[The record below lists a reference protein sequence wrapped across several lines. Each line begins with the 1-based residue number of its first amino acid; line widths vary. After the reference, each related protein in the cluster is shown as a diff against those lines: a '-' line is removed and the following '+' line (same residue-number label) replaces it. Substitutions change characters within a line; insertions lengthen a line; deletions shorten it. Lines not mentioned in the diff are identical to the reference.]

1 MSYARGI
8 NDFGQV
14 VGSARLP
21 GDTVSHAFR
30 TASNRSI
37 NPATDD
43 LGTLGGTFSDA
54 LGINNYGQVT
64 GLSYLTGDSD
74 EHPFL
79 YDGGKMQDLTTLIES
94 GSSCE
99 IASIG
104 TVDINDAGQI
114 AGTAIAAA
122 KDTLSVSI
130 PSITHSYSN
139 PSMLTEAAFSK
150 IRGERFR

>member
-1 MSYARGI
+1 M
-8 NDFGQV
+8 V
-14 VGSARLP
+14 
-21 GDTVSHAFR
+21 
-30 TASNRSI
+30 TANI
-37 NPATDD
+37 
-43 LGTLGGTFSDA
+43 TFPIS
-54 LGINNYGQVT
+54 
-64 GLSYLTGDSD
+64 
-74 EHPFL
+74 
-79 YDGGKMQDLTTLIES
+79 GGKMQDLTTLIQS

-114 AGTAIAAA
+114 AGGRNLQRPSGHAVF
-122 KDTLSVSI
+122 VSI